1 MSYEDLIGSALWSQW
16 HLAPSQIAALPTGVL
31 SRAWAVTAGGQDL
44 VVRLVDDAGR
54 QPLEAGLA
62 AAVYLHGCG
71 VVIGAPLRTL
81 AGGLTAATPAG
92 TLSVL
97 GRVPGRPLAAADPV
111 DQQWWGDRLGSAHR
125 GLADFG
131 HPGLRRW
138 NALQPEAGHLGMEP
152 WLRPAIAE
160 AVTAMTRLTVT
171 DRLTYGVLHGDPA
184 AEAFVVDPASGR
196 AGLLDWSACCAGPL
210 IYDVAAAVIYA
221 GGPDAAAELLDGYL
235 AAGPVDREEVQ
246 AALPVMLRFRWA
258 VQADWFARRLAA
270 ARAGEA
276 GAPCEAGPEASVA
289 DRAALGAARDAL
301 EAMAGGC
308 PA

>member
-1 MSYEDLIGSALWSQW
+1 MSYEDLIGSALRSQW
-16 HLAPSQIAALPTGVL
+16 HLAPSQIAPLPTGVM
-31 SRAWAVTAGGQDL
+31 SRAWAVTAGGRDL

-54 QPLEAGLA
+54 QSLEAGLA
-62 AAVYLHGCG
+62 AAVHLRGGG
-71 VVIGAPLRTL
+71 VEIGAPVRTL
-81 AGGLTAATPAG
+81 AGGFTAATPAG

-97 GRVPGRPLAAADPV
+97 CRVPGRALAAADPV

-125 GLADFG
+125 RLADFD
-131 HPGLRRW
+131 HSGLRRW
-138 NALQPEAGHLGMEP
+138 NALQPEAGHLAVEP
-152 WLRPAIAE
+152 WLRPAITD

-196 AGLLDWSACCAGPL
+196 TGLLDWSACCAGPL

-235 AAGPVDREEVQ
+235 GAGPVDREEVE

-258 VQADWFARRLAA
+258 VQADWFARRLSA
-270 ARAGEA
+270 A
-276 GAPCEAGPEASVA
+276 GAGASPDVGPVVSMA
-289 DRAALGAARDAL
+289 DRAALGAAREAL